1 MRSRKFG
8 PSQFQATEDCV
19 TKCSISFPDRQPG
32 VKRVLIVI
40 LNWNSPDQTLAA
52 IESVL
57 KMDYTDYRVMVIDNG
72 SVDDSIEVLS
82 KIEDRRVKLIASPEN
97 LGYTG
102 GCNYG
107 FAAALENDADYVWLL
122 NNDAVAEANTLSSLV
137 RVAEGDPQIG
147 LVSPMIASLQR
158 PSIFIYAGG
167 FFNAQI
173 PAIETTRDREKASR
187 WATEHRANIILLGT
201 ALLVKVDLIRKIGM
215 LDANLFA
222 YWEDHDFSMR
232 SNEAGFRNV
241 VDLTTKV
248 YHNEKFPTD
257 RPQDIDP
264 HFWYY
269 LARNEIRFWKKH
281 TGPISRM
288 RPLWWAYH
296 HQLNNLRLL
305 NGGEPSK
312 RAVLSG
318 MWDGWLNRNGPYQA
332 DRQMPGS
339 VARVIQMYS
348 RAKHRTVDQ

>member
-1 MRSRKFG
+1 MTTS
-8 PSQFQATEDCV
+8 
-19 TKCSISFPDRQPG
+19 SISFPDRQSG

-40 LNWNSPDQTLAA
+40 LNWNSPDRTLAA
-52 IESVL
+52 LESVL
-57 KMDYTDYRVMVIDNG
+57 KMDYTNYHVLVIDNG
-72 SVDDSIEVLS
+72 SVDNSFEVLS
-82 KIEDRRVKLIASPEN
+82 KIKDSRVELIASPRN

-102 GCNYG
+102 GCNCG
-107 FAAALENDADYVWLL
+107 FAAALESDADYVWLL
-122 NNDAVAEANTLSSLV
+122 NNDAVTEVNTLSSLV
-137 RVAEGDPQIG
+137 RVAEGDVQIG

-158 PSIFIYAGG
+158 PAIFIYAGG

-173 PAIETTRDREKASR
+173 PAIETTRDKEKATR
-187 WATEHRANIILLGT
+187 WAAEHRDNIILLGT
-201 ALLVKVDLIRKIGM
+201 ALLVKVDLIRKIGI

-248 YHNEKFPTD
+248 YHSEKFPAD

-281 TGPISRM
+281 AGLISRI

-318 MWDGWLNRNGPYQA
+318 MWDGWLNRNGPYLA
-332 DRQMPGS
+332 ERQMPGS
-339 VARVIQMYS
+339 VARLIQRHS
-348 RAKHRTVDQ
+348 RAKDRTVK